1 MSYSDPKMNH
11 NFDNR
16 YDNSDLQMDRK
27 AKDIAS
33 AYTEYDEM
41 KAYKMYIE
49 TLEAEARIT
58 VGTEGGT
65 DKKGS
70 TRATE
75 KGELI
80 VQELDAD
87 NKPVKR
93 IIKLTEL
100 LPKQGEFES
109 TRRGVIAKLND
120 LEPHELKKYFAEF
133 ETESIWELSSKI
145 TNFLIDNG
153 RRKGVTKAFS
163 K

>member
-49 TLEAEARIT
+49 TLEAEARICEGMTTKDTKT
-58 VGTEGGT
+58 VL
-65 DKKGS
+65 K
-70 TRATE
+70 
-75 KGELI
+75 KGELAI
-80 VQELDAD
+80 QEFDAD
-87 NKPVKR
+87 GKPVEK
-93 IIKLTEL
+93 IIKITEL
-100 LPKQGEFES
+100 MPKQGEFEQ
-109 TRRGVIAKLND
+109 TRRGVIVKLN
-120 LEPHELKKYFAEF
+120 LLTSAELKKYFAEF
-133 ETESIWELSSKI
+133 ETESLWELSSKI

-163 K
+163 KT

>member
-49 TLEAEARIT
+49 TLEAESRICEGMT
-58 VGTEGGT
+58 LDGTT
-65 DKKGS
+65 TKVAKGQ
-70 TRATE
+70 
-75 KGELI
+75 LI
-80 VQELDAD
+80 IRELDAD
-87 NKPVKR
+87 GKPVE
-93 IIKLTEL
+93 KLISITEL
-100 LPKQGEFES
+100 LPKQGEFEQ
-109 TRRGVIAKLND
+109 TRRGVIAKLNALKNPAD
-120 LEPHELKKYFAEF
+120 LKKYFAEF

-153 RRKGVTKAFS
+153 RRKNVTKAFS
-163 K
+163 NK